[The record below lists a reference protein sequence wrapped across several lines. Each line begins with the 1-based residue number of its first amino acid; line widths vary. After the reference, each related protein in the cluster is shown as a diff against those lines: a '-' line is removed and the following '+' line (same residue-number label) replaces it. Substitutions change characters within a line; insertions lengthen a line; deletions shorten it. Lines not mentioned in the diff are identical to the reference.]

1 MAEEKEIEIQEQ
13 KEETQE
19 HHHDHDHAH
28 DHAHDHSDSDDGHDH
43 KGGDDKDKKA
53 NRGEKKFKKAMLKLG
68 MKPVTGI
75 NRVTIKRGKQFLLYI
90 DNPEILK
97 SANVDNSYI
106 VFGEAKVHDP
116 TGQIGKKEADNL
128 AQQVT
133 KQVEEKHEQQQPQT
147 SEQISDEGIP
157 PESIKMVMEHCKCD
171 RSKAV
176 EALKKSDNDTVQAIL
191 TLTG

>member
-1 MAEEKEIEIQEQ
+1 MAQEQEIEIKEEKEQ
-13 KEETQE
+13 TQE
-19 HHHDHDHAH
+19 HHHDHN
-28 DHAHDHSDSDDGHDH
+28 HAHDHSDSDDGHDH
-43 KGGDDKDKKA
+43 DHKGGDEKDKKA

-68 MKPVTGI
+68 MKPVAGI

-90 DNPEILK
+90 DNPEVLK

-116 TGQIGKKEADNL
+116 TGQIGKKEAENL
-128 AQQVT
+128 AQQVP
-133 KQVEEKHEQQQPQT
+133 KQDENKEQKPVETTEQV
-147 SEQISDEGIP
+147 SDEGIP
-157 PESIKMVMEHCKCD
+157 AESIKMVMEHCKCD

-176 EALKKSDNDTVQAIL
+176 EALRKSDNDTVQAIL